1 LKKAILVY
9 NPFSG
14 QRLLSSKLDNII
26 ARFMSRE
33 ILLQPYRVYNEKH
46 FRMLPH
52 ILKSENYSSVIIS
65 GGDGTVNMVT
75 NIMLSNDINIPV
87 GIIPSGTCNDF
98 ARSIGLPVKID
109 KCVDI
114 ILSEKTLDIDVGL
127 VNGEVYF
134 LNTCA
139 GGILVD
145 VSYSTS
151 GELKKNIG
159 SLAYYLKALGE
170 ISNTKPFHL
179 KLETENESIEL
190 EALMFLILNGRHVG
204 GFNNVAW
211 KADLTDGLMDIII
224 IKNCW
229 HIDLAGILIKV
240 LANELAKD
248 KNIIS
253 LKAKK
258 CTIEGNSDVALS
270 LDGEKGPNL
279 PITVEFIN
287 KKLSVFVK

>member
-1 LKKAILVY
+1 MA
-9 NPFSG
+9 
-14 QRLLSSKLDNII
+14 
-26 ARFMSRE
+26 RE
-33 ILLQPYRVYNEKH
+33 ILLQPYRAYNEKH
-46 FRMLPH
+46 FRMLSD
-52 ILKSENYSSVIIS
+52 ILKNEDYSRVIIS
-65 GGDGTVNMVT
+65 GGDGTINMVV
-75 NIMLSNDINIPV
+75 NIMLSCGVNVPI

-98 ARSIGLPVKID
+98 ARSIGMPANIN

-114 ILSEKTLDIDVGL
+114 ILAEKTLNIDIGL
-127 VNGEVYF
+127 VNGETYF

-139 GGILVD
+139 GGILVN

-179 KLETENESIEL
+179 KLETENETIEL

-240 LANELAKD
+240 LANELMRD

-253 LKAKK
+253 LKSQK
-258 CTIEGNSDVALS
+258 CTIEGNRDVALS
-270 LDGEKGPNL
+270 LDGEKGPSL

-287 KKLSVFVK
+287 KKLSVFIK